1 MLNIQL
7 EGKGNRGRTF
17 TQSYIHGNHEGTWY
31 WLYVLTLFFCF
42 CFLHVSVLLQ
52 SALPL
57 SSTLPSLFL
66 VLCILI
72 TRISVKTELVQ
83 VFEKE
88 QLLLYITLEDIRCV
102 FTTNNQVKTLP
113 LFFRHSLLLDETR
126 VWRSSSR
133 QEKHN
138 RKKQAANVKARGWT
152 ISRLSLKC
160 LFPSPF
166 TMCSHA

>member
-1 MLNIQL
+1 M
-7 EGKGNRGRTF
+7 KGLGIDYMF
-17 TQSYIHGNHEGTWY
+17 WLCFSVFAFYMFQSYFNH
-31 WLYVLTLFFCF
+31 LLFLFPPPSLH
-42 CFLHVSVLLQ
+42 CFLYYVFWLQ
-52 SALPL
+52 
-57 SSTLPSLFL
+57 
-66 VLCILI
+66 
-72 TRISVKTELVQ
+72 ELVSKQ
-83 VFEKE
+83 SWCKYLEKE

-126 VWRSSSR
+126 VWRRSSSR

-138 RKKQAANVKARGWT
+138 RKKQAVNVKARGWT
-152 ISRLSLKC
+152 ISRLSFKC